1 MDKSN
6 VTNQK
11 FTRLKTLLMELFQLD
26 QPELDFGL
34 YRIMHARA
42 DEVTKFLEKELL
54 PQVTAVFE
62 QYKSSDTATI
72 QAELNEAINR
82 AKELGADPDNLPKVK
97 ELKAKIDT
105 GSVDVSRLESEVYDH
120 LYTFFRRY
128 YHEGDF
134 LSRRVYKDGVYAIPY
149 SGEEVKLHWA
159 NADQYYIKTDEYL
172 KNYSIRLNPTDEKNP
187 LRVHFRIR
195 NASEGEHG
203 NIKAQENAD
212 RRFVLC
218 KEEFVAEEDG
228 ETGSELVI
236 YFEYRQAE
244 LNDWG
249 ETQRAGKRNP
259 PTQKDLV
266 SLAVSRIAGCDLR
279 PVQRWLKPLMAKAP
293 TDKDRDRTVLEKHLD
308 RYTKRNT
315 FDYFIHKDLGGFL
328 RREIDFYI
336 KNEVM
341 HLDDVENE
349 TVPKVEQYISKIK
362 AIRKVAG
369 KIIDFLAQLEDFQK
383 KLWLKKKFVVETN
396 YCITLDRIP
405 EEFYP
410 EIAANEKQRKEWV
423 GLFQIDEIKGDMLA
437 PGYSEPLTSDFLKN
451 NRKLPIDTR
460 HLPKHIKDSI
470 ISALSNYDD
479 ASQGIVIHAENFN
492 ALLIIQRRLQNKI
505 KFAYI
510 DPPFNLGETGDY
522 LYRVDYKDSTWM
534 ALLYDRVRICRDI
547 LSKDGSHI
555 IRCNHDGN
563 MYVRMIC
570 DEIFSNSNFRN
581 EIILRRAEFQKGDLN
596 KQFAGVRSI
605 TVNYD
610 NLYWYSISP
619 ETRFERFMRPVDEK
633 KGESHWHSFWKAE
646 DRPNMRYEILGIDL
660 RNHYG
665 QWMWE
670 HKRAGRAVLN
680 YENYIKESAKTKE
693 SLDEYW
699 SRNANDYFEKH
710 KVALEFVQRTG
721 NGYSSIKY
729 WIPPRSHVMADNNWL
744 DIKGYSNQWE
754 FKTENS
760 EQLIKRMLTSLTQEN
775 DYVLDYFGGSGST
788 AATSAKMGRKWITV
802 EMGNHFDT
810 TLLRR
815 LKQVI
820 FGESSGIS
828 KELSWQGGGIFKYIR
843 LESYEDALNN
853 LESKRPSQ
861 AQLTLNSQQAQG
873 ESGFKEQYIL
883 KYMLDVETK
892 GSQSLL
898 NIQNFKDPTAYK
910 MHIKRPGTD
919 ESKLV
924 NVDLIET
931 FNWLLGLTVDH
942 YAASQTFSTTFKR
955 DEEKRLILSSPLKHL
970 EGGNW
975 WFRTVTGKDPEGRS
989 VLIIWRKRPGGD
1001 EPEGIEQD
1009 NLVLNEWFRKL
1020 GFSTKDREFDLIYVN
1035 GSNNLENVRTAD
1047 EKWKVRLIEEDFMH
1061 LMFDVEE
1068 V

>member
-1 MDKSN
+1 
-6 VTNQK
+6 
-11 FTRLKTLLMELFQLD
+11 MELFQLD

-34 YRIMHARA
+34 YRVMHARA
-42 DEVTKFLEKELL
+42 KEVTEFLERDLL
-54 PQVTAVFE
+54 PQVTSVFE
-62 QYKSSDTATI
+62 QYRSGDTVNI
-72 QAELNEAINR
+72 QAELNEAINS
-82 AKELGADPDNLPKVK
+82 AKELGADPDTLPKVK
-97 ELKAKIDT
+97 ELKAKLDSGT
-105 GSVDVSRLESEVYDH
+105 VDVSRLESEVYDH

-218 KEEFVAEEDG
+218 KNEFVTEEDG
-228 ETGSELVI
+228 ETGAELVI

-249 ETQRAGKRNP
+249 EAEKSGKKNP

-266 SLAVSRIAGCDLR
+266 SIAVKKIAECDLR
-279 PVQRWLKPLMAKAP
+279 PVQKWLKPLMAKAP
-293 TDKDRDRTVLEKHLD
+293 TDKDRYRTILEKHLD

-315 FDYFIHKDLGGFL
+315 FDYFIHKNLGGFL

-349 TVPKVEQYISKIK
+349 TAPKVEQYISKIK

-369 KIIDFLAQLEDFQK
+369 KLIDFLAQLEDFQK
-383 KLWLKKKFVVETN
+383 RLWLKKKFVVETN
-396 YCITLDRIP
+396 YCITLDKIP

-410 EIAANEKQRKEWV
+410 EIAANEEQRKEWV
-423 GLFQIDEIKGDMLA
+423 KLFAIDEIKGDLVT
-437 PGYSEPLTSDFLKN
+437 PGYSEPLTASFLREN
-451 NRKLPIDTR
+451 NRLPIDTR
-460 HLPKHIKDSI
+460 HFLPQFICNLISTIDDHDKLIDGRLFNSDNFQALKLIERVTSQSIKCI
-470 ISALSNYDD
+470 
-479 ASQGIVIHAENFN
+479 
-492 ALLIIQRRLQNKI
+492 
-505 KFAYI
+505 YI
-510 DPPFNLGETGDY
+510 DPPYNTGQDDF
-522 LYRVDYKDSTWM
+522 LYKDNYQQSSWLTMM
-534 ALLYDRVRICRDI
+534 ADRLRLAHMLLTENGAIGISIDQNEISSMLKLTDSVLGKENRAAIATVKRGSVTGHKAINKGVVNITEYLVLYAKDKSKWNPSRAFKPRERNERYNNFVTNREQPYTAWKIRPLLEAFAEFKGVEKNKLKKVLGSNFEKEIYLFVKENATSVVQLAYPDEDNVSQAAQEAIRKSRKDKENVLHFERSGVPDMYLLGGQRLLFYSDRLVEIDGEIVTAEPLSDIWDDI
-547 LSKDGSHI
+547 LPNDLH
-555 IRCNHDGN
+555 
-563 MYVRMIC
+563 
-570 DEIFSNSNFRN
+570 N
-581 EIILRRAEFQKGDLN
+581 EG
-596 KQFAGVRSI
+596 GV
-605 TVNYD
+605 T
-610 NLYWYSISP
+610 L
-619 ETRFERFMRPVDEK
+619 K
-633 KGESHWHSFWKAE
+633 KGKKPEK
-646 DRPNMRYEILGIDL
+646 LV
-660 RNHYG
+660 
-665 QWMWE
+665 
-670 HKRAGRAVLN
+670 KRVYDVCCLPGDC
-680 YENYIKESAKTKE
+680 T
-693 SLDEYW
+693 LD
-699 SRNANDYFEKH
+699 F
-710 KVALEFVQRTG
+710 F
-721 NGYSSIKY
+721 
-729 WIPPRSHVMADNNWL
+729 M
-744 DIKGYSNQWE
+744 
-754 FKTENS
+754 
-760 EQLIKRMLTSLTQEN
+760 
-775 DYVLDYFGGSGST
+775 GSGT
-788 AATSAKMGRKWITV
+788 AATTALKSELRFIGV
-802 EMGNHFDT
+802 EQNEYFDEKV
-810 TLLRR
+810 LHR
-815 LKQVI
+815 LKVLNLTRKKHENEKSFI
-820 FGESSGIS
+820 I
-828 KELSWQGGGIFKYIR
+828 KYLR

-853 LESKRPSQ
+853 LESKRPAQ
-861 AQLTLNSQQAQG
+861 AQLALESQQAQG

-898 NIQNFKDPTAYK
+898 NIQEFKDPTAYQ
-910 MHIKRPGTD
+910 MHIKRAGTD

-942 YAASQTFSTTFKR
+942 IAAPQTFSTTFKR
-955 DEEKRLILSSPLKHL
+955 DEEKRLVLANQLKQV

-989 VLIIWRKRPGGD
+989 VLVIWRKRPGGD

-1009 NLVLNEWFRKL
+1009 NLVLNDWFRKL